1 MKVENEIRSSLQLS
15 GILTDEVKIEIR
27 EEVTAWQKSQFNP
40 VFYFQ
45 YLLNLSVCVCIYPCI
60 LSCSFMCYSSNFI
73 FTLYLV
79 VKSSFYTS

>member
-40 VFYFQ
+40 VFYFPEFTKPLCLCV
-45 YLLNLSVCVCIYPCI
+45 YIPVHFVLLIHVL
-60 LSCSFMCYSSNFI
+60 
-73 FTLYLV
+73 
-79 VKSSFYTS
+79 